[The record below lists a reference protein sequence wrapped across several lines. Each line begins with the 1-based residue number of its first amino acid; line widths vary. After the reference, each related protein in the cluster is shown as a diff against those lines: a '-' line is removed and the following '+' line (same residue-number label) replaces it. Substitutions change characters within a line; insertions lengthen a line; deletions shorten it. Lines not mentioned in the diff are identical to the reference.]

1 MLRETVKELKKIKA
15 RATLLFVKK
24 IQQKSQLLK
33 LASKSYY
40 KMFSD

>member
-1 MLRETVKELKKIKA
+1 MLRETVKELKKNKSA
-15 RATLLFVKK
+15 SNATFCKK

-40 KMFSD
+40 KVFRD